1 MTIAIARISDAPLD
15 AAAHLAAVEQPWV
28 GAVTSFIGT
37 VRAQDPEAAGPVVA
51 LEYSAHPDAEATLH
65 DIAMSAIG
73 DRRAIVA
80 VSHRVGRLAVGDAA
94 VEVRDVDGSGEGA
107 LAGRRHGFEHKVALL
122 HHVVTGRF
130 VGVVSAAGGHQ
141 RGAHER
147 AHGDRRA
154 ATRAAAARRRR
165 RDCAAAARQDVA
177 AARRAAARRA

>member
-94 VEVRDVDGSGEGA
+94 VVIAVGTAHRGDAFTICRDVIEEIKRSLPVWKKQWTDDGEA
-107 LAGRRHGFEHKVALL
+107 LWKCI
-122 HHVVTGRF
+122 
-130 VGVVSAAGGHQ
+130 GG
-141 RGAHER
+141 
-147 AHGDRRA
+147 
-154 ATRAAAARRRR
+154 
-165 RDCAAAARQDVA
+165 
-177 AARRAAARRA
+177 

>member
-94 VEVRDVDGSGEGA
+94 VVIAVGAAHRGDAFTICRDVIEEIKRSLPVWKKQWTDDGEA
-107 LAGRRHGFEHKVALL
+107 LWKGI
-122 HHVVTGRF
+122 
-130 VGVVSAAGGHQ
+130 GG
-141 RGAHER
+141 
-147 AHGDRRA
+147 
-154 ATRAAAARRRR
+154 
-165 RDCAAAARQDVA
+165 
-177 AARRAAARRA
+177 

>member
-94 VEVRDVDGSGEGA
+94 VVIAVGTAHRGDAFTICRDVIEEIKRSLPVWKKQWTDDGEAAWKGISG
-107 LAGRRHGFEHKVALL
+107 
-122 HHVVTGRF
+122 
-130 VGVVSAAGGHQ
+130 
-141 RGAHER
+141 
-147 AHGDRRA
+147 
-154 ATRAAAARRRR
+154 
-165 RDCAAAARQDVA
+165 
-177 AARRAAARRA
+177 

>member
-94 VEVRDVDGSGEGA
+94 VVIAVGTAHRGDAFTICRDVIEEIKQSLPVWKKQWTDDGEA
-107 LAGRRHGFEHKVALL
+107 LWKGI
-122 HHVVTGRF
+122 
-130 VGVVSAAGGHQ
+130 GG
-141 RGAHER
+141 
-147 AHGDRRA
+147 
-154 ATRAAAARRRR
+154 
-165 RDCAAAARQDVA
+165 
-177 AARRAAARRA
+177 